1 MLVASLLPQIFLLF
15 DFHSSYKHI
24 LFYFWAKP
32 QGFVE
37 FMSQKLGKIKLW
49 TKKEDLKW
57 RKGPDCR
64 TCMLHNYV
72 IFRPRTTS
80 LQLSKRLTTLPQCH
94 CSCFSHGSWTHSLT
108 LSCYC
113 ITNTFPPPLFNDLW
127 KQLINIGSKRT
138 TNLQGGFFLHWY
150 PSKSSKCQN
159 T

>member
-1 MLVASLLPQIFLLF
+1 MLVASFLPQIFLLF

-24 LFYFWAKP
+24 FFYFWAKP

-37 FMSQKLGKIKLW
+37 FMSQKLGKMKLW
-49 TKKEDLKW
+49 KRRRSQMTEGTLTVEHVCCITMLYLDLEQHHYS
-57 RKGPDCR
+57 C
-64 TCMLHNYV
+64 
-72 IFRPRTTS
+72 
-80 LQLSKRLTTLPQCH
+80 QRLTTLPQCH

-127 KQLINIGSKRT
+127 KQLIYIGSKRT
-138 TNLQGGFFLHWY
+138 TNLQGGFFHWY
-150 PSKSSKCQN
+150 PPKSSKCQI